1 MNIRY
6 NHSSLIIVVAWI
18 LSVATTFS
26 CLGQAPSIT
35 IIASPGN
42 SLCVGDNLT
51 MASTISDGGAF
62 TFSYQWYKNNVE
74 IPGATNDS
82 YSIPNIQLI
91 DAGTYKVVATYD
103 DMGNQEIDDQII
115 ISVNPKP
122 AITAIQKEDPTTCN
136 GQDGSFTLVG
146 LAGTGYQ
153 LFYTLNGTEVGPIN
167 LPVNGEYKVSNLA
180 AGNYT
185 NIYVIKN

>member
-122 AITAIQKEDPTTCN
+122 AITAIQKK
-136 GQDGSFTLVG
+136 TLQPVMDR
-146 LAGTGYQ
+146 TGP
-153 LFYTLNGTEVGPIN
+153 LRLLV
-167 LPVNGEYKVSNLA
+167 
-180 AGNYT
+180 
-185 NIYVIKN
+185 